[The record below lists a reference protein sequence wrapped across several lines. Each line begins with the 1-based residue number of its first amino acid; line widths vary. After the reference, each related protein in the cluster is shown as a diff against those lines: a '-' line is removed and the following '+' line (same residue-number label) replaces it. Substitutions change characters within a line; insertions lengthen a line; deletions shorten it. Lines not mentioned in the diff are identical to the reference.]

1 MDFNENLIKILFQ
14 NFFNYNI
21 NFIKTMIF
29 LFQLSLIYNYL

>member
-1 MDFNENLIKILFQ
+1 MDFNGNLIKILFQ

-29 LFQLSLIYNYL
+29 FVSIIVNL